1 MTPEEYVKKLIQLSL
16 NKLELLG
23 QVLEETRRQ
32 STVITEDSIEALQK
46 SIDAK
51 QELIDRIDKSDEAFS
66 VYFERL
72 KSIKKVNSLDQL
84 NVHDIDGLSE
94 LRQIIEKI
102 VNTLREIENV
112 EQYNNKQAHNVLDK
126 LATEIK
132 KINNGKVA
140 TSAYRASKYNA
151 VAATTT
157 YFDTKK

>member
-23 QVLEETRRQ
+23 QVLEETKGQ

-51 QELIDRIDKSDEAFS
+51 QELIGRINKSDEAFS

-72 KSIKKVNSLDQL
+72 KSIKKVNTLDQL

-112 EQYNNKQAHNVLDK
+112 EQSNNKQAHNVLDK

-140 TSAYRASKYNA
+140 TNAYRVSKYNT